1 MKSYIRSSLI
11 LVLALTVGI
20 CLLACEK
27 QKKGKVIVIEKEFNL
42 EKGSKFT
49 YSLNVKG
56 KIKNIG
62 DVDVQNIVIAGRCNA
77 CDEMMISGKWFVT
90 QTVRSREQ
98 QDTITYLAKDAEAEF
113 QFMGIAYYY
122 TKEGEASQTFPEGL
136 EVFIDSFEAVEK

>member
-1 MKSYIRSSLI
+1 MKSYIHSSLI
-11 LVLALTVGI
+11 LVFVLTVSL

-27 QKKGKVIVIEKEFNL
+27 QKEGKVIVIEKEFNL

-56 KIKNIG
+56 KVKNVG
-62 DVDVQNIVIAGRCNA
+62 DVDVKNIIVAGRCNS

-98 QDTITYLAKDAEAEF
+98 QDTITYLAKGAEAGF

-122 TKEGEASQTFPEGL
+122 TKAGETSQEFPEGL
-136 EVFIDSFEAVEK
+136 EVFIESLEAVEK

>member
-1 MKSYIRSSLI
+1 MKSYIRCSLI
-11 LVLALTVGI
+11 LVLTLILCI
-20 CLLACEK
+20 CLFACGEK
-27 QKKGKVIVIEKEFNL
+27 KEGKVIVIEKEFNL
-42 EKGSKFT
+42 AKGSKFT

-56 KIKNIG
+56 KIKNVG
-62 DVDVQNIVIAGRCNA
+62 DVDVKNIVVAGRCNA

-136 EVFIDSFEAVEK
+136 EVFIDSFEVVEK